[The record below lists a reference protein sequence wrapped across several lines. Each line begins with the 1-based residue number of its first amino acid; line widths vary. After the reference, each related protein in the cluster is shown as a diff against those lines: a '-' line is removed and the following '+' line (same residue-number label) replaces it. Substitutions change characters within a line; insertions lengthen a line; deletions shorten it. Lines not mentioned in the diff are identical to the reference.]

1 MEKKSTK
8 IEKDKRIRTIMEWL
22 MKGYDSAD
30 IIDQCVASWS
40 ITPRMAYNYLKM
52 AYEKF
57 SRHEDRKVEH
67 KKYYHL
73 AVRRKLFRDLIEKE
87 KAHGAL
93 AALAIMK
100 EIAVLDGSYVER
112 HDITSGG
119 KAFHGFGF
127 LPGESNDIETKE
139 NNASDP
145 ESETN

>member
-40 ITPRMAYNYLKM
+40 ISSRQAYTYLKF

-57 SRHEDRKVEH
+57 SRHEDRRVEH

-73 AVRRKLFRDLIEKE
+73 AVRRKLFRELQEKE

-93 AALAIMK
+93 AALAILK
-100 EIAVLDGSYVER
+100 EIAVMDGSYVER

-119 KAFHGFGF
+119 KAFQGFGF
-127 LPGESNDIETKE
+127 LPGELTNSQTD
-139 NNASDP
+139 ASDP
-145 ESETN
+145 EPETA